1 MTQNER
7 NEIVRRYHRTPNDG
21 LYDVYTKPSHNKINA
36 YERIYHEMMQA
47 GGYGLKILS
56 YNTFMFTCAYMV
68 QGKDGALYLI
78 YHTPS
83 KKEVIG
89 V

>member
-7 NEIVRRYHRTPNDG
+7 RELVKRYNRAYDDS

-36 YERIYHEMMQA
+36 YEKIYHEMISC

-56 YNTFMFTCAYMV
+56 YNTFMFTCAYIK
-68 QGKDGALYLI
+68 QGGDGSLYLI
-78 YHTPS
+78 YHTPTRRD
-83 KKEVIG
+83 VIPM
-89 V
+89 